1 MKKILIT
8 LCLALTLGSCVS
20 SPPQTQTQT
29 SEKKLQ
35 AIVNELKTLKLAPGE
50 LWIRNIAESS
60 DAWNVSP
67 QAAAAA
73 MLSLDGW
80 FDFYSKL
87 GITLVGDV
95 SKAFFHDLPRL
106 ESPGDL
112 RVVAIGGIYGG
123 DSPLIVIISQFKL
136 REGILADQEF
146 ALDYLTNSAKFRTED
161 KETKEKRTVGLG
173 LMLDHKTTLSRQIV
187 PRLDGHL
194 VFAGNLNL
202 GDHTV
207 TDDLDPLERV
217 NLMDT
222 FIKDEIEAND
232 ASIPAL
238 YEAVMA
244 SSGVDE
250 TVLWAAELNW
260 GLYLFKQGLVD
271 EAEAHWASLMVPPG
285 TDASMLSVIERDI
298 PLLLGTARA
307 WR

>member
-1 MKKILIT
+1 MKKILLT
-8 LCLALTLGSCVS
+8 LCLTLTLGSCVS
-20 SPPQTQTQT
+20 SPPQTQP

-50 LWIRNIAESS
+50 LWIRNIAEPS
-60 DAWNVSP
+60 DTWNVSP

-80 FDFYSKL
+80 FDFYSRL
-87 GITLVGDV
+87 GITRIGDV
-95 SKAFFHDLPRL
+95 SKAFFDDLPRL

-112 RVVAIGGIYGG
+112 RVVAIGGVYGG

-194 VFAGNLNL
+194 VFAGDLNL

-207 TDDLDPLERV
+207 TEHLDPLERV

-238 YEAVMA
+238 YEAVRA
-244 SSGVDE
+244 SSGVDG

-260 GLYLFKQGLVD
+260 GLYLFKRGLVD
-271 EAEAHWASLMVPPG
+271 EAEAHWASLTVPPG
-285 TDASMLSVIERDI
+285 TDTSMLTVIERDI